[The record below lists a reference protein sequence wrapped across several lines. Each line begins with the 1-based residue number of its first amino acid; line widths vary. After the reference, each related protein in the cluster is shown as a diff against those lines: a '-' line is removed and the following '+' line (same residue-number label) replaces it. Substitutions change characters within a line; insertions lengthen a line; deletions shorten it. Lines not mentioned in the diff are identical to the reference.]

1 MVLILIA
8 VIALIMCIVTMKR
21 FKDKK
26 LNDTSFVDEYRDNY
40 ITRRKTMRKHRDT
53 VTRTTNYVTKYN
65 SSEDY
70 REK

>member
-8 VIALIMCIVTMKR
+8 VIALIMCFVTIKTI
-21 FKDKK
+21 KDKK
-26 LNDTSFVDEYRDNY
+26 ANDTSFVDEYRDNY
-40 ITRRKTMRKHRDT
+40 ITRRKSMQKHRDT
-53 VTRTTNYVTKYN
+53 VRRTTNFVTKYN